1 MKHVGVFGGSFN
13 PIHCGHVA
21 LAEAVLRQTQ
31 TDEIWFMVSPQNP
44 LKQQDE
50 LLDDRQRLAL
60 AEKAL
65 AGHPRIQVS
74 DYEMHLPRPSY
85 TWNLLEALS
94 RDFPDHAFSL
104 IIGGDNWE
112 CFNRW
117 HRADDIRR
125 TYPVMVYP
133 RPGST
138 MDAAPRED
146 DKGLTVIEAPLLN
159 VSSTAIRRR
168 VRQGEEICG
177 MVPNCII
184 CDVERLYRQRTETE
198 DRK

>member
-1 MKHVGVFGGSFN
+1 MKHVGIFGGSFN

-21 LAEAVLRQTQ
+21 LAEAVLRQTRL
-31 TDEIWFMVSPQNP
+31 DEVWLMVSPQNP

-60 AEKAL
+60 AEKVL
-65 AGHPRIQVS
+65 AGHSHIRVS

-85 TWNLLEALS
+85 TWTLLESLS

-117 HRADDIRR
+117 HCADDIRR
-125 TYPVMVYP
+125 KYPVTVYP

-138 MDAAPRED
+138 VAIVPEED
-146 DKGLTVIEAPLLN
+146 DKALTVIEAPLLD
-159 VSSTAIRRR
+159 VSSTAVRQR
-168 VRQGEEICG
+168 VRQGESICG
-177 MVPNCII
+177 MVPDSII
-184 CDVERLYRQRTETE
+184 GDVERLYR
-198 DRK
+198 

>member
-1 MKHVGVFGGSFN
+1 MRHVGIFGGSFN
-13 PIHCGHVA
+13 PIHCGHIA
-21 LAEAVLRQTQ
+21 LAEAVLRQTRM
-31 TDEIWFMVSPQNP
+31 DEIWCMVSPQNP
-44 LKQQDE
+44 LKRQDE

-65 AGHPRIQVS
+65 AGHPHIRVS

-94 RDFPDHAFSL
+94 HDFPNQAFSL

-125 TYPVMVYP
+125 KYPVTVYP

-138 MDAAPRED
+138 ATIVPKED
-146 DKGLTVIEAPLLN
+146 DRALTIIEAPLLD
-159 VSSTAIRRR
+159 VSSTAIRQR
-168 VRQGEEICG
+168 VRQGESIVG
-177 MVPNCII
+177 MVPDNIVGE
-184 CDVERLYRQRTETE
+184 VERLYRP
-198 DRK
+198 

>member
-1 MKHVGVFGGSFN
+1 MRHVGIFGGSFN
-13 PIHCGHVA
+13 PIHCGHIA
-21 LAEAVLRQTQ
+21 LAEAVLRQTRM
-31 TDEIWFMVSPQNP
+31 DEIWCMVSPHNP
-44 LKQQDE
+44 LKRQDE

-65 AGHPRIQVS
+65 AGHPHIRVS

-85 TWNLLEALS
+85 TWNLLEALFH
-94 RDFPDHAFSL
+94 DFPNQAFSL

-125 TYPVMVYP
+125 KYPVTVYP

-138 MDAAPRED
+138 ATIVPKED
-146 DKGLTVIEAPLLN
+146 DRALTIIEAPLLN
-159 VSSTAIRRR
+159 VSSTTIRQR
-168 VRQGEEICG
+168 VRQRESIAG
-177 MVPNCII
+177 MVPDNII
-184 CDVERLYRQRTETE
+184 GDVERLYRP
-198 DRK
+198 